1 MRNEKEVGTNI
12 GSDVP
17 VLRLIGFRVFLKR
30 ILCT

>member
-17 VLRLIGFRVFLKR
+17 VLRLIGLR
-30 ILCT
+30 IKETKKN